1 MKRKKLPQK
10 KHKGLF
16 IYCSD
21 CKKYFSWT
29 NKNKT
34 DNNGKLEKTEPSCGK
49 DNSNFSNCKSYDRH
63 RFKSRIH
70 LPGSND
76 KKISRTLGATSY
88 ADAVIQAIEFEK
100 EMRMDMKLG
109 SRGQSSAKRYYL
121 FDAQIRYIDFLDNVD
136 VPEHQKVV
144 RSEKHIKE
152 VQTCL
157 LLFNEALTKNK
168 VNKKLTLVEKITD
181 EHVGYFHSY
190 LLKDK
195 AYSSKT
201 YNNKIAVVRG
211 FFKWAIDKF
220 KLNASNPFDRVKS
233 RATSAKK
240 DTITQKEFKAL
251 LEVISPENG
260 KSITNGKRKTTR
272 NRYKPYLKDGIELS
286 LHTGGRREEVAD
298 MKWNMIVEKE
308 GEPIY
313 IAIRNLKIERQK
325 GEGYNENVAP
335 KIIPITKSLKKLLYR
350 MGYENKKGQN
360 VYLLSPDRT
369 KTSTY
374 AIIDNLSKG
383 FTHFYNLLN
392 TGRTLQLKSLR
403 KTYLTYLSATL
414 QGDTKSLSSHATDD
428 VLQKHYIDERIV
440 GKAVKE
446 LEIFST

>member
-1 MKRKKLPQK
+1 MKRKKLPKK

-29 NKNKT
+29 NKNSK
-34 DNNGKLEKTEPSCGK
+34 DKNGKLVKLEPECGSSKT
-49 DNSNFSNCKSYDRH
+49 NFSTCKSFEKH

-76 KKISRTLGATSY
+76 RKISRTLGTTSY

-100 EMRMDMKLG
+100 EVRLEMKLG
-109 SRGQSSAKRYYL
+109 AHQSSIKRYYL
-121 FDAQIRYIDFLDNVD
+121 FDAQIQYIDFLDNIG
-136 VPEHQKVV
+136 VPEHQKVK
-144 RSEKHIKE
+144 RSDKHIKE
-152 VQTCL
+152 VQICL

-181 EHVGYFHSY
+181 EHVGFFHSY
-190 LLKDK
+190 LLNDK
-195 AYSSKT
+195 GYSSKT

-220 KLNASNPFDRVKS
+220 KLNASNPFERVKS
-233 RATSAKK
+233 RATTAKK

-260 KSITNGKRKTTR
+260 KVVLTGTRKTSR
-272 NRYKPYLKDGIELS
+272 NRFKPYLKDGIELS

-298 MKWNMIVEKE
+298 TKWNMIVEKN
-308 GEPIY
+308 GEPLY

-360 VYLLSPDRT
+360 EYLLSPDRT
-369 KTSTY
+369 NTSTY

-383 FTHFYNLLN
+383 FTHFYKLLN
-392 TGRTLQLKSLR
+392 TGRNLQLKSLR

-414 QGDTKSLSSHATDD
+414 QGDTKSLSSHSTDD